1 MNTEYDNYSD
11 KILVMAS
18 EREKRDNAG
27 NRMARLLTEEEE
39 DDFYKT
45 TYGGFYDVE
54 SDNEYQTE
62 DEESDVYDSDFSI
75 DENDEPVSDQEEDE
89 TKRKR
94 RVVTKAYKE
103 PKREPPSKKPKLNQV
118 VKIVLVKDEIKPD
131 TSIGER
137 KSVRQS
143 TKEKSEQ
150 TERRAKEQEELK
162 RSREQQKKKGTNQYK
177 RMTQEELLA
186 EAKITEEKNLKSLE
200 SYQRLELEKKK
211 TKIIK
216 PSYKG
221 PMIRY
226 HSVSMPL
233 IEELPEG
240 EQELDETSKPSSGNT
255 ASGRCSRN
263 FITFTDEKL
272 LREYFPNKKPKPA
285 ARTLCPITK
294 QVTRYFDPVT
304 LIPYANLQA
313 FRFLREAYYQ
323 QLEQKGDMRQPD
335 VAAWVE
341 WRKKNKSVSKQQPT
355 VKTLSVRPSKES

>member
-1 MNTEYDNYSD
+1 MAADRD
-11 KILVMAS
+11 KRV
-18 EREKRDNAG
+18 NAG
-27 NRMARLLTEEEE
+27 SRMARLLDEEEE
-39 DDFYKT
+39 DEFYKT

-54 SDNEYQTE
+54 SDNAYETE

-75 DENDEPVSDQEEDE
+75 DENDEPVSDQDEDE
-89 TKRKR
+89 QKQRRRTTTKF
-94 RVVTKAYKE
+94 YKE
-103 PKREPPSKKPKLNQV
+103 PKRDTSKKQKDSRIPKCA
-118 VKIVLVKDEIKPD
+118 VKPVISDVSV
-131 TSIGER
+131 ER

-150 TERRAKEQEELK
+150 TERRMKQQEELK
-162 RSREQQKKKGTNQYK
+162 KNREPKKRDSSRYY

-186 EAKITEEKNLKSLE
+186 EAKITEQKNLKSLE

-216 PSYKG
+216 PAYKG

-233 IEELPEG
+233 IEELS
-240 EQELDETSKPSSGNT
+240 EQENGTTEKKPT
-255 ASGRCSRN
+255 EQRCSRN
-263 FITFTDEKL
+263 FVTFTDEKL
-272 LREYFPNKKPKPA
+272 LREYFPNRKPKPA
-285 ARTLCPITK
+285 SRTLCPITK
-294 QVTRYFDPVT
+294 MPSRYFDPVT

-341 WRKKNKSVSKQQPT
+341 WRKKNKPASKQT
-355 VKTLSVRPSKES
+355 AVKTTMSVKPTKES

>member
-1 MNTEYDNYSD
+1 MAATRD
-11 KILVMAS
+11 KRA
-18 EREKRDNAG
+18 NAG
-27 NRMARLLTEEEE
+27 SRMARLIDEEEE
-39 DDFYKT
+39 DEFYKT

-54 SDNEYQTE
+54 SDNAYETE
-62 DEESDVYDSDFSI
+62 VEESDVYDSDFSI
-75 DENDEPVSDQEEDE
+75 DENDEPISDQDEDE
-89 TKRKR
+89 QKRKKR
-94 RVVTKAYKE
+94 TVSKFYKE
-103 PKREPPSKKPKLNQV
+103 PKRDTTKKKKDSRIPKCE
-118 VKIVLVKDEIKPD
+118 VKPVIADVSV
-131 TSIGER
+131 ER

-150 TERRAKEQEELK
+150 TERRMKQQEELK
-162 RSREQQKKKGTNQYK
+162 KNREPKRRDSSRYY

-186 EAKITEEKNLKSLE
+186 EAKITEQKNLKSLE

-216 PSYKG
+216 PTYKG

-233 IEELPEG
+233 IEELS
-240 EQELDETSKPSSGNT
+240 EQENGGDESKLT
-255 ASGRCSRN
+255 EQRCSRN

-272 LREYFPNKKPKPA
+272 LREYFPNRKPKPA
-285 ARTLCPITK
+285 ARTVCPITK
-294 QVTRYFDPVT
+294 MPSRYFDPVT

-341 WRKKNKSVSKQQPT
+341 WRKKNKPASKQT
-355 VKTLSVRPSKES
+355 SVKTTMSVKPTKES